1 MNIPHQLTEKARE
14 IDALLR
20 KITELIQ
27 EEDEH
32 LQFIKQDLHSNCMLI
47 QAKIAGAEG
56 VNLYDIKMENATLI
70 RKAAR
75 ELLVSYHSL
84 EMFGFSEV
92 EYYKLIVELIEEFR
106 VLFVEWVASFD
117 QKKFI
122 VDTWGLFNPPGISP
136 DYKQSEDELDA
147 LDEDDDE

>member
-1 MNIPHQLTEKARE
+1 MIKHHQLAEKARE

-20 KITELIQ
+20 KITELIP

-32 LQFIKQDLHSNCMLI
+32 LQFIKQDLHSNSMLI

-75 ELLVSYHSL
+75 ELMVSYHSL

-136 DYKQSEDELDA
+136 DYEQSEDELDA
-147 LDEDDDE
+147 LDDDE